1 MEIVV
6 RTGDAETVVRPE
18 TGSTQTPGGPSA
30 ADAGNAKNAGAAPAS
45 PGEVGAPPANVAA
58 TEPRRSAAGV
68 DQSAGE
74 APPLG

>member
-18 TGSTQTPGGPSA
+18 TGSAGTPGGMSA
-30 ADAGNAKNAGAAPAS
+30 ADAGTAKNAGAAPSS

-58 TEPRRSAAGV
+58 TEPRRAATGA

-74 APPLG
+74 APQLG